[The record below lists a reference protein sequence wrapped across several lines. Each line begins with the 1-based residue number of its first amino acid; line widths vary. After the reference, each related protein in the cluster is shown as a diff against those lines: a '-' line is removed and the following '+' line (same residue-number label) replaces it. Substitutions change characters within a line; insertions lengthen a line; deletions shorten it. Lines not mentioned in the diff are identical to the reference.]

1 MSTSYAYVVGAD
13 GTMYYHPT
21 ADKIGKTVENEA
33 VKELLTKI
41 KTADNQ
47 GILEYDFNGIIK
59 YSSYY
64 ILNNKNAVVLISVDK
79 DDSLAQAVA
88 IKDTSMILALVNI
101 IAWMIVANIIL
112 YFLIKP
118 LKVLTHEIENIGT
131 LNISESQILNKCM
144 KRGDEC
150 GDIAKSVNTLRE
162 NLVDT
167 INNLKEQINNLYN
180 TSENL
185 KEKSDRT
192 LYAVEQVDKAVNEI
206 ADGATM
212 QAQETQTATE
222 DILTMGDIIENTTG
236 ESEKLKVRS
245 KEMSDANKQA
255 LQVIKNLSQTNNKT
269 KESIS
274 NIKDQITKTND
285 AAAEI
290 KQAIDIIQEIASQ
303 TNLLSLNASI
313 EAARAGEAGRGF
325 SVVADE
331 IRKLAEQSDN
341 SASQIA
347 SIIETLTMES
357 EKSVKIMEEVERT
370 VELQSSDV
378 EKAEVTFNELTDGID
393 KSLVN
398 IEAIAERTV
407 ELDEARKRVTDI
419 VQSLTAIAQ
428 ENAASTEET
437 SASATEVGKMTSD
450 INSESSNITKVA
462 DSLKETINKFKVE

>member
-1 MSTSYAYVVGAD
+1 
-13 GTMYYHPT
+13 
-21 ADKIGKTVENEA
+21 
-33 VKELLTKI
+33 
-41 KTADNQ
+41 
-47 GILEYDFNGIIK
+47 
-59 YSSYY
+59 
-64 ILNNKNAVVLISVDK
+64 
-79 DDSLAQAVA
+79 
-88 IKDTSMILALVNI
+88 
-101 IAWMIVANIIL
+101 
-112 YFLIKP
+112 
-118 LKVLTHEIENIGT
+118 
-131 LNISESQILNKCM
+131 
-144 KRGDEC
+144 
-150 GDIAKSVNTLRE
+150 
-162 NLVDT
+162 
-167 INNLKEQINNLYN
+167 
-180 TSENL
+180 
-185 KEKSDRT
+185 
-192 LYAVEQVDKAVNEI
+192 
-206 ADGATM
+206 M

-290 KQAIDIIQEIASQ
+290 KQAIDIIQKIASQ

-347 SIIETLTMES
+347 STIETLTMES